1 MLIDVEFDIYDKEKS
16 KKIGKLIYKIA
27 TAMQIEKKIIWNK

>member
-16 KKIGKLIYKIA
+16 QKIGKLIYKIA
-27 TAMQIEKKIIWNK
+27 TTMQKEKTII